1 MKLWYLNTMQ
11 YLQVLR
17 KFKYFYNVAIMPI
30 KQICCTVV
38 VGKLLYFVQKI
49 ELLYFLLYQ
58 TVCMTVMVI
67 CKNWPHV
74 FLVINEYNDLW
85 TAESWCSSIYESI

>member
-1 MKLWYLNTMQ
+1 MDRFGST
-11 YLQVLR
+11 
-17 KFKYFYNVAIMPI
+17 
-30 KQICCTVV
+30 
-38 VGKLLYFVQKI
+38 VGKLLCFVQRI

-58 TVCMTVMVI
+58 TVCMAVMVV

-85 TAESWCSSIYESI
+85 TAEIAGVQVFKKVFKYYLNIRTVFEYLNSI